1 MRTAFFA
8 GAVVLALLAL
18 AQVPAGGRA
27 QARPPAPSS
36 AAFTLPGSNGF
47 TVDVGSERGRVTVAV
62 SERRPPIATFSRDGR
77 PLPADTGNGASNL
90 YFARAAGTDPKAI
103 ETRLGGLGTISVA
116 FRSSGRTAVTV
127 LGAGEDGGC
136 AAPARI
142 VRRLGTF
149 VGTIRFR
156 GEDGYTA
163 VEETRARGSVGTP
176 LPGACEAKRS
186 APAVRMRSPWADPGA
201 AVLGATNRRAGTSFE
216 AATTATG
223 IAFRAS
229 REERLPDGLVVVR
242 RAYAGAPPSTFS
254 FNRALSWAKVKPPA
268 PFSGV
273 ARYRAGDGGGASWK
287 GSLRATFPG
296 VNVPMAGA
304 AFRASLGPGR

>member
-1 MRTAFFA
+1 MRAAFFA
-8 GAVVLALLAL
+8 GVAVLTLLAL

-27 QARPPAPSS
+27 QARPPAAPS
-36 AAFTLPGSNGF
+36 AAFALPGSNGF
-47 TVDVGSERGRVTVAV
+47 RVDVGSERGLVTVAV

-77 PLPADTGNGASNL
+77 PRPADTGNGASNL
-90 YFARAAGTDPKAI
+90 YFARGAGGDPNTI
-103 ETRLGGLGTISVA
+103 EARLGGLGTISVT
-116 FRSSGRTAVTV
+116 FRPSGRTAVTV
-127 LGAGEDGGC
+127 LGARGDGGC
-136 AAPARI
+136 AGPARI

-163 VEETRARGSVGTP
+163 VEATRARGSVGTP
-176 LPGACEAKRS
+176 LPGACEAQASAGGAPVRS
-186 APAVRMRSPWADPGA
+186 TWPDPGA
-201 AVLGATNRRAGTSFE
+201 VLSATNRRGGTSFE

-223 IAFRAS
+223 VAFRATL
-229 REERLPDGLVVVR
+229 EEHLPDGLVVVR
-242 RAYAGAPPSTFS
+242 RAYAGAPPSTFA
-254 FNRALSWAKVKPPA
+254 FNRTLTWAKVKPPS

-273 ARYRAGDGGGASWK
+273 ARFRSADGREVSWR

-304 AFRASLGPGR
+304 AFGVSLGRGG